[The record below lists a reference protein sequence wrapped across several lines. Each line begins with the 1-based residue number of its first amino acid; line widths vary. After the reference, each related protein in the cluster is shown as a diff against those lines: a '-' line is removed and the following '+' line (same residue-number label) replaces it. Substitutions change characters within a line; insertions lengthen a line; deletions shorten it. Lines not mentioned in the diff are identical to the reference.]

1 MDNLD
6 YTLWA
11 CAVLLLCSVSAMMV
25 IVRDLILI
33 DGDEPES
40 TSGLSNTMRLVFEEW
55 PSKRRQRMALKE
67 LTDEALND
75 IGITRAQALC
85 ESNKPFWC

>member
-1 MDNLD
+1 
-6 YTLWA
+6 
-11 CAVLLLCSVSAMMV
+11 
-25 IVRDLILI
+25 
-33 DGDEPES
+33 
-40 TSGLSNTMRLVFEEW
+40 MRLVFEEW